1 MNLFLIGDGSHA
13 KVVDNQ
19 LKILGFP
26 TVSFVSEALEE
37 AFLIDLKSAEGI
49 FDKSAKFH
57 VGIGHNETR
66 KEVTARFRKFL
77 QIAEPIISQS
87 AYVEGSA
94 QIGDGS
100 FVAPFSYCGINSLVG
115 SGCILNTGSKIDHD
129 VKIGDFSHLGGN
141 SYVAGGVEI
150 GDQVFI
156 GAGCT
161 VIDGIKIASNI
172 IIGAGAVVIND
183 ITEPGLYVG
192 TPAKLKR

>member
-1 MNLFLIGDGSHA
+1 MKFFLIGDGSHA
-13 KVVDNQ
+13 QVVENQ

-26 TVSFVSEALEE
+26 IVSFVSEALEE
-37 AFLIDLKSAEGI
+37 AFLIDLRSEEGI
-49 FDKSAKFH
+49 SDKSAKFH
-57 VGIGHNETR
+57 VGIGNNETR
-66 KEVTARFRKFL
+66 KEVTARYRKFL
-77 QIAEPIISQS
+77 QISQPIISQS
-87 AYVEGSA
+87 AFVERSA

-100 FVAPFSYCGINSLVG
+100 FVAPLSYCGINSLIG

-172 IIGAGAVVIND
+172 VIGAGAVVIND

-192 TPAKLKR
+192 TPAKLKK

>member
-1 MNLFLIGDGSHA
+1 MKLFLIGDGSHA
-13 KVVDNQ
+13 QVVDNQ

-26 TVSFVSEALEE
+26 TVSFVSEASEE
-37 AFLIDLKSAEGI
+37 AFLIDLRSEEGT

-57 VGIGHNETR
+57 VGIGNNETR

-77 QIAEPIISQS
+77 QIAQPIISQS
-87 AYVEGSA
+87 AYVERSA

-100 FVAPFSYCGINSLVG
+100 FVAPLSYCGINSLVG

-150 GDQVFI
+150 GEQVFI

-192 TPAKLKR
+192 TPAKLKK